1 MPVKRYEVDGNPY
14 DVSDAKEQ
22 EFLNKFS
29 NAVFIG
35 VLDEEGVVV
44 EQEIKDETQDF
55 PISAA
60 ADADVVQPMTASQAG
75 VTELP
80 SEDTSSEL
88 PEAKELEEEET
99 VLDKILESE
108 AIKKFKANTF
118 RAGSNIAQIPAFV
131 NRLKMTALIGIAG
144 SAFEEDI
151 KKFQESDSKTQDAV
165 AQALGAFSGAN
176 DIGSAGVKGLEAAN
190 QLKNDAKKIE
200 KTLTQYD
207 TTIGQDLL
215 ELDFSQ
221 AISRTFNEVVGTI
234 PSIAQAM
241 IPYVGISSI
250 VAGSAADYSTEAL
263 AEGKKLDAANMAAS
277 TLTGF
282 SEGLLEIATKRIGK
296 GLFRNLIGKSR
307 DVIEKTLK
315 DATLQV
321 VKEAGKEGFSEATT
335 EVLNRNIDAIYYNKG
350 DEFDN
355 FWPELADI
363 FIIGVATGGSMS
375 GTGALGVAGRSI
387 NRAVQVNSVNKTL
400 EQNNSKS
407 VLNEFELNPSSD
419 KSINIAKNKYSGNI
433 LDIELRKKVS
443 DGDISTEE
451 SNSIKQKFNITQKNV
466 KIADDLNIT
475 ESLFKETV
483 DLLNERQDVASE
495 IAKAGDNKSLVETQD
510 QRLKEIDARLSN
522 ISAENKLKITTEK
535 VTDIVKGIESIN
547 IEIAKDQEQADKIA
561 KDKDLQKKASTEQG
575 YILQDPKTGE
585 QTIVINEEIAKKEF
599 AVNVAAHELL
609 HGVLFKTIVDS
620 PDTAVNLGNAL
631 KLELNNIDAGK
642 IKDSDFK
649 KRLELYKQD
658 PDAIVGE
665 ETLTLFSDAIA
676 TGDLVFEENLF
687 TKIGDTIRRVLQKAG
702 LTGIKFNN
710 GRDVYNFIKDY
721 NKSIEKGKLTKAQT
735 KAVTKG
741 VEGELVAP
749 KVKTTDEAIVKEAK
763 SEEASQEV
771 QRIYDEQGVAGA
783 FDILEK
789 FKPITNKIVE
799 RRRDAP
805 NFDKQLLTDEIE
817 TGKRGIFDLIK
828 EYKSESGVPLA
839 AYINK
844 FLPARAIEASK
855 RVLGEEFTDDVT
867 EAKGVAAEEVVV
879 EAKDKPVKKISPKK
893 LKTYTGVVASN
904 LGVSGSEVAN
914 TIDKAIEAD
923 LKYKPIK
930 TFG

>member
-1 MPVKRYEVDGNPY
+1 
-14 DVSDAKEQ
+14 
-22 EFLNKFS
+22 
-29 NAVFIG
+29 
-35 VLDEEGVVV
+35 
-44 EQEIKDETQDF
+44 
-55 PISAA
+55 
-60 ADADVVQPMTASQAG
+60 MTASQAG
-75 VTELP
+75 VTESL
-80 SEDTSSEL
+80 SVDTSSEL
-88 PEAKELEEEET
+88 PEAKKPEKEET
-99 VLDKILESE
+99 ILDEILGSE
-108 AIKKFKANTF
+108 AVKKFKANTF
-118 RAGSNIAQIPAFV
+118 RAASNIAQIPAFV
-131 NRLKMTALIGIAG
+131 NRLKMTALIGVAG

-151 KKFQESDSKTQDAV
+151 KKFQELDSKTQDAV
-165 AQALGAFSGAN
+165 AQALGAFSGTA

-200 KTLTQYD
+200 ETLTQYD
-207 TTIGQDLL
+207 TTIGQDFL

-241 IPYVGISSI
+241 IPYIGISSI

-282 SEGLLEIATKRIGK
+282 SEGLLEITTKKIGK
-296 GLFRNLIGKSR
+296 GLFKNLTGKSR

-321 VKEAGKEGFSEATT
+321 IKEAGKEGLSESTT
-335 EVLNRNIDAIYYNKG
+335 EILNRNIDAIYYNKG

-355 FWPELADI
+355 FWPQLADI
-363 FIIGVATGGSMS
+363 FIIGAATGGGMS
-375 GTGALGVAGRSI
+375 GTGAAGVAGRSI

-407 VLNEFELNPSSD
+407 VLDEFELNPSSD

-433 LDIELRKKVS
+433 LDIELKKKVS

-451 SNSIKQKFNITQKNV
+451 SQLIKQKFNITQKNV

-475 ESLFKETV
+475 ESLFKETI
-483 DLLNERQDVASE
+483 DLLNERQGVVSE
-495 IAKAGDNKSLVETQD
+495 IAKAGDNKSLVETQN
-510 QRLKEIDARLSN
+510 QRLKEIDGRLSN

-535 VTDIVKGIESIN
+535 VTDIVEGIESIN

-561 KDKDLQKKASTEQG
+561 KDKNLQKKASTEQG

-585 QTIVINEEIAKKEF
+585 QTIVINEKVAKKEF

-620 PDTAVNLGNAL
+620 PDTAINLGNAL
-631 KLELNNIDAGK
+631 KLELDKIDANQV
-642 IKDSDFK
+642 KDSKFK
-649 KRLELYKQD
+649 ERLELYKQD

-687 TKIGDTIRRVLQKAG
+687 TRIGDTIRRVLQKAG

-721 NKSIEKGKLTKAQT
+721 NKSIEKGKLTKAQA

-741 VEGELVAP
+741 IEGELVTP
-749 KVKTTDEAIVKEAK
+749 KVETTDETIIKEAK

-771 QRIYDEQGVAGA
+771 QRIYESSKN
-783 FDILEK
+783 I
-789 FKPITNKIVE
+789 
-799 RRRDAP
+799 RRTRCCGC
-805 NFDKQLLTDEIE
+805 F
-817 TGKRGIFDLIK
+817 
-828 EYKSESGVPLA
+828 
-839 AYINK
+839 
-844 FLPARAIEASK
+844 
-855 RVLGEEFTDDVT
+855 
-867 EAKGVAAEEVVV
+867 
-879 EAKDKPVKKISPKK
+879 
-893 LKTYTGVVASN
+893 
-904 LGVSGSEVAN
+904 
-914 TIDKAIEAD
+914 
-923 LKYKPIK
+923 
-930 TFG
+930 